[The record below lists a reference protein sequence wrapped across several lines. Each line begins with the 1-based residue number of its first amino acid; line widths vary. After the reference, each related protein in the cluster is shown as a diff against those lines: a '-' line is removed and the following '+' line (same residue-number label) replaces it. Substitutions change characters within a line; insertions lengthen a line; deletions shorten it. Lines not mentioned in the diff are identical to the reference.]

1 MLQVLGSVTA
11 NPVKDSL
18 PKELAIVVHDLS
30 SALPT
35 HMMAI
40 YSPETAGGAK
50 KRKVTLVPGHSIIL
64 ASHCAK
70 LPPFSSSCPLP
81 DDENNPQEM
90 TIPIVPLC
98 LPSPETY
105 PHLSSF
111 LYTKRTDLLLQ
122 SLLPDH
128 PPNQLEKDRVQ
139 LLSFATKLA
148 EKFTPQLLLKHTMI
162 VHGLWRDVCALG
174 VFDDN
179 LWDSMDLAWEV
190 LLTAIAI
197 GTGNA
202 KAMVGSLSTEPQA
215 ESSPS

>member
-40 YSPETAGGAK
+40 YSPETVGGAK
-50 KRKVTLVPGHSIIL
+50 KRKVTLFPAHSLIL

-70 LPPFSSSCPLP
+70 LPPFSSSHALP
-81 DDENNPQEM
+81 NEEGSPQEI
-90 TIPIVPLC
+90 TIPIAPLC

-105 PHLSSF
+105 PYLSSY
-111 LYTKRTDLLLQ
+111 LYIKRTDLLLE
-122 SLLPDH
+122 SLLPDDL
-128 PPNQLEKDRVQ
+128 PRELAKEGAQ
-139 LLSFATKLA
+139 LLPFAAKLA
-148 EKFTPQLLLKHTMI
+148 GKFTAQLLLQHTMI
-162 VHGLWRDVCALG
+162 VHGLWRNVCALG

-179 LWDSMDLAWEV
+179 LWNAMDLAWEV

-197 GTGNA
+197 GTGNPQ
-202 KAMVGSLSTEPQA
+202 AMVGNLPAESQA
-215 ESSPS
+215 ESSLS